1 MSRLPRLGLVAL
13 VVPMFLAA
21 ADRGTASG
29 PRLSLAYEWK
39 DVKPEATKVGE
50 VRRFFKAPTA
60 TVGELS
66 CHVTTLNP
74 GETSHAPHRHPQE
87 EVIVIRE
94 GTIESFQEGTT
105 KVLGPGSVIFQ
116 GSNELHGFRN
126 VGTVPATYHVFQ
138 WNLAAAEKPKP

>member
-1 MSRLPRLGLVAL
+1 MSRLARLGLVVAAL
-13 VVPMFLAA
+13 LAA
-21 ADRGTASG
+21 VAERGTASG
-29 PRLSLAYEWK
+29 PRLSLAYEWT
-39 DVKPEATKVGE
+39 DVKPETTKVGE

-105 KVLGPGSVIFQ
+105 KRLGPGSVIFQ

-138 WNLAAAEKPKP
+138 WNLAPAEKPKP